1 MAKAKNET
9 KEVVKKNTRNSK
21 KKEIKKSKEIEI
33 VDEIIDDV
41 E

>member
-21 KKEIKKSKEIEI
+21 KKKFYFRHKWCIP
-33 VDEIIDDV
+33 
-41 E
+41 